1 MVALAAGFGWGLVN
15 GFLVAKGKIP
25 PLIVTLGTLGMSLG
39 AALVITGGVDEREV
53 PFKLITTI
61 GIGRAFNQIPWLVII
76 AFAVALV
83 FGVILAGT
91 RFGRYTYAVG
101 SNEEAARRAG
111 IPVDFHLMKVYAL
124 TGTLSGL
131 AGFLS
136 LARFSTTT
144 IGAHDTDNLSGDR
157 RRRHRRHEP
166 VRGHRDDARNRLR
179 RVHPGC
185 PRQRLHHRRSPGV
198 LAADRRR
205 RCAHR
210 RRLPRPIAPPVAGPA
225 VTVTTNTR
233 RRRSVPTM
241 ARRTWFAAA
250 CAAILALAVAAC
262 GSDNNSS
269 TSTSG
274 GGASTTAAKKNYKM
288 TLIAGVKGD
297 EFYITMNCGAQAKAK
312 ELGVTLDFQ
321 GPDKFD
327 ASLQT
332 PVVNAVAA
340 KKPDAVL
347 VAPTD
352 TKAMFAPIQQMSQN
366 GTKIVLVDTTL
377 DQPDMAVSQIASD
390 NEAGGKAA
398 ATALAKLIGGK
409 GKVFV
414 VNVKPGIS
422 TTDARGKGFEDGAKA
437 LGLTYVGQEYD
448 DDDAAKAAAV
458 TKAALAKNP
467 DLKGIFATNLF
478 SAEGAATGIREAGK
492 VGQVKIV
499 GFDAGPKQVQ
509 ELKDGVV
516 QGLIAQKPADIG
528 AQGVQQAY
536 NALTGKATTKMIGT
550 GSVAITKANLDQN
563 QDALYKSN
571 C

>member
-1 MVALAAGFGWGLVN
+1 
-15 GFLVAKGKIP
+15 
-25 PLIVTLGTLGMSLG
+25 
-39 AALVITGGVDEREV
+39 
-53 PFKLITTI
+53 
-61 GIGRAFNQIPWLVII
+61 
-76 AFAVALV
+76 
-83 FGVILAGT
+83 
-91 RFGRYTYAVG
+91 
-101 SNEEAARRAG
+101 
-111 IPVDFHLMKVYAL
+111 
-124 TGTLSGL
+124 
-131 AGFLS
+131 
-136 LARFSTTT
+136 
-144 IGAHDTDNLSGDR
+144 
-157 RRRHRRHEP
+157 
-166 VRGHRDDARNRLR
+166 
-179 RVHPGC
+179 
-185 PRQRLHHRRSPGV
+185 
-198 LAADRRR
+198 
-205 RCAHR
+205 
-210 RRLPRPIAPPVAGPA
+210 
-225 VTVTTNTR
+225 
-233 RRRSVPTM
+233 M
-241 ARRTWFAAA
+241 ARRTCLAAV

-262 GSDNNSS
+262 GSSDNSS
-269 TSTSG
+269 TSSTPAGGSG
-274 GGASTTAAKKNYKM
+274 TTAKKNYKM

-327 ASLQT
+327 PSLQT

-352 TKAMFAPIQQMSQN
+352 TKAMFAPIQQLSQN

-398 ATALAKLIGGK
+398 AAALGKLIGGK

-492 VGQVKIV
+492 LGKVKIV
-499 GFDAGPKQVQ
+499 GFDAGPKQV
-509 ELKDGVV
+509 EDLKSGVV
-516 QGLIAQKPADIG
+516 QALIAQRPAEIG
-528 AQGVQQAY
+528 ADGVQQAY
-536 NALTGKATTKMIGT
+536 NALTGKATEKQIGT
-550 GSVAITKANLDQN
+550 GSVAITKDNLDQN
-563 QDALYKSN
+563 QDALYKSS